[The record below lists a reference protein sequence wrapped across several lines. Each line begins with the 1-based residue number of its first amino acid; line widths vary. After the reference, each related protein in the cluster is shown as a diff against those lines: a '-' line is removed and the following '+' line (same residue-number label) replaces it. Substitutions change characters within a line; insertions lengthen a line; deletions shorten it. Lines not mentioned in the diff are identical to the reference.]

1 MNDRIRTLILY
12 LVCTF
17 AATSVVAQES
27 MQGLAR
33 PEWQLRA
40 DLEFRLTC
48 QASLQKL
55 CHDLIQTYQ
64 SAPEDPANTNLLVSV
79 NALLETKD
87 GKLPSKIPD
96 HPATAEYA
104 KERRAAFV
112 EWSKVY
118 KAKGRELP
126 KLVLDAERKFQEQ
139 YQEADKDPA
148 NSPPQSTT
156 ASSGTGSSSSSLG
169 ISNSKTSKRNA
180 GNSTGNAE
188 KKLTEATI
196 SSMVGLIQEVDK
208 YRSYT
213 PVGDTTLEKNTAR
226 EKARESFYNFV
237 EAQPDSYLTY
247 TIVDVEGAGESLTFT
262 VEEPLEFDAIR
273 KQIGSQLRLS
283 NHRKVITVKTSQ
295 TQKLILPIKPG
306 DLLWVR
312 LIFQFDGF
320 GRPDYSNGNEFS
332 VTHSGAIGD
341 PLMKDGSSLF
351 SKKTI
356 VGFQV
361 ITKPAKAGPSK

>member
-1 MNDRIRTLILY
+1 MNDRIQTLILY

-17 AATSVVAQES
+17 AAKSVVAQET
-27 MQGLAR
+27 MQGLSR

-48 QASLQKL
+48 QTSLQKL

-64 SAPEDPANTNLLVSV
+64 SAPEDPANINLLISV

-87 GKLPSKIPD
+87 GKPPSKIPD

-104 KERRAAFV
+104 KERRAAV
-112 EWSKVY
+112 IEWSKVY

-139 YQEADKDPA
+139 YQEADEAPT
-148 NSPPQSTT
+148 NSPTPSTT
-156 ASSGTGSSSSSLG
+156 PSSATGSSSSSLS

-180 GNSTGNAE
+180 GNSTGNTE
-188 KKLTEATI
+188 KKLTETTI

-237 EAQPDSYLTY
+237 EAQPDFYLAY
-247 TIVDVEGAGESLTFT
+247 KIIDVEGAGESLTFT

-273 KQIGSQLRLS
+273 NQIGRNLQLF
-283 NHRKVITVKTSQ
+283 HHQKAITVKTTQ
-295 TQKLILPIKPG
+295 AQKLILPIKPG

-312 LIFQFDGF
+312 LHFRFAGF
-320 GRPDYSNGNEFS
+320 GRPNYENEFS
-332 VTHSGAIGD
+332 VTHSGTIGD
-341 PLMKDGSSLF
+341 RSLADGSSLF
-351 SKKTI
+351 SKDTI